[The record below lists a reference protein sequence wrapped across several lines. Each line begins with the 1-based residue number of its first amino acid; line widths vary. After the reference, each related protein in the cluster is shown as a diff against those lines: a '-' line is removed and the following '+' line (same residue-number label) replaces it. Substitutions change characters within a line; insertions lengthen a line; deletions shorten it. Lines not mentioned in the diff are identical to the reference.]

1 VAADAAAGT
10 DAADTLEIGVVVV
23 VGLHHIVESHI
34 LVVEDKY
41 QLVVVGTRKAFRAEP
56 LRLVVNT
63 VVIVVGSVE
72 GIVELDMVMALD
84 LHQRRDWVLHW

>member
-1 VAADAAAGT
+1 
-10 DAADTLEIGVVVV
+10 
-23 VGLHHIVESHI
+23 
-34 LVVEDKY
+34 
-41 QLVVVGTRKAFRAEP
+41 
-56 LRLVVNT
+56 